1 MPNRKT
7 FDERE
12 KYDHSAHR
20 PSGAEA
26 GDLAPTPAEGGTAD
40 SVGATEAGRACP
52 SHGTSGRLKPGT
64 DG

>member
-26 GDLAPTPAEGGTAD
+26 GDLAPIPAEDGLPTQRETQNPGERIAA
-40 SVGATEAGRACP
+40 VAPAG
-52 SHGTSGRLKPGT
+52 
-64 DG
+64 D